1 MVDVTAALRE
11 TRTPNEVEAQRAEAR
26 ERLDSPQRYERVQA
40 DGVLAALD
48 WLAGVG
54 PAPIT
59 GGQVEATEDAIGRE
73 RLRAE
78 DAEGQALRRGLD
90 GTWPGTV
97 LVVLGWYHR
106 RPYVEAPY

>member
-1 MVDVTAALRE
+1 MTEMTTAARE
-11 TRTPNEVEAQRAEAR
+11 TRTLPEVEAQRAEAR
-26 ERLDSPQRYERVQA
+26 ARLDSIQRYERAQA
-40 DGVLAALD
+40 DAVLAAVAWLLD
-48 WLAGVG
+48 GG

-59 GGQVEATEDAIGRE
+59 GGPVEPDEDMISRE

-78 DAEGQALRRGLD
+78 DAERLALDRGLD

-97 LVVLGWYHR
+97 GVVLGWYHR